1 MKRGTVENVE
11 PSQDES
17 SAGLSSASSTQAL
30 VLGAF
35 ALGVLAGAAIATGL
49 MLYGHETVGRL
60 NITKP
65 RPRRLLNGNLEI
77 EEQGDDT
84 RFRVD

>member
-1 MKRGTVENVE
+1 MKPETVESLE
-11 PSQDES
+11 PSQEES
-17 SAGLSSASSTQAL
+17 STAPLGARSARAL
-30 VLGAF
+30 ALGAF
-35 ALGVLAGAAIATGL
+35 ALGVLAGATIATGL
-49 MLYGHETVGRL
+49 LIYGHKTVGRL

-65 RPRRLLNGNLEI
+65 RPRRLLIGNLEI